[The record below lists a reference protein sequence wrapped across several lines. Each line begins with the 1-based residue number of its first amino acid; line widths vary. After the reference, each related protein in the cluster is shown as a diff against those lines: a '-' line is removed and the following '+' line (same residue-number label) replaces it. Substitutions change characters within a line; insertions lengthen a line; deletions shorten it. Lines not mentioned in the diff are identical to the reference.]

1 VLETRTKIGLGGR
14 VVIPARYRKTIGVEV
29 GDEVVLILDGG
40 EVRVMTPRQAV
51 REAQA
56 LVRKHIPAGS
66 KLASELIEERRRE
79 KERG

>member
-51 REAQA
+51 RQAQA
-56 LVRKHIPAGS
+56 LVRKHIPAGR
-66 KLASELIEERRRE
+66 KLAAELIEERKRE
-79 KERG
+79 RERG

>member
-29 GDEVVLILDGG
+29 GDEVVLILDGE

-51 REAQA
+51 RQAQA
-56 LVRKHIPAGS
+56 LVRKHIPAGR
-66 KLASELIEERRRE
+66 KLAAELIEERRKE
-79 KERG
+79 TERG